1 MSFLSN
7 LKSINIEKL
16 VYLFIAAS
24 PGGLK
29 IFTLAIVGFFATGQ
43 IQGEV
48 ANDLSITAFLLML
61 TAIGAGTQILH
72 LIPKDSDSSE
82 KSAEIFKSL
91 LAKLIPY
98 ILSISTT
105 LYLLNKFLLKTLNTP
120 LEASLLLFTSSIY
133 WIFRHYYLAR
143 SDLNNLIAL
152 EAITWIGT
160 ALTTITLSAFG
171 KLTPSY
177 ILFYLSV
184 TYLISVTAPLASLIK
199 YRNNRETKIIA
210 DATSIGLSN
219 LASGGIINLAPSICF
234 HVSGPALAGAVG
246 LITNICSIALTI
258 IRAYLLKKIPEI
270 SNTISLKLKEE
281 FDLTFNK
288 TCTTTTKITLI
299 SFIAIQP
306 IAIGATY
313 ATQPELGL
321 SAIILYSSLIAAF
334 ICTPQL
340 CATES
345 VIINFFE
352 KSKTML
358 LINLAHAI
366 STIVITLA
374 LYAYLGKSPE
384 IFITFLATSIALYI
398 LRNYITR
405 NIVIREILAR
415 KTS

>member
-1 MSFLSN
+1 MSFPPN

-16 VYLFIAAS
+16 AYLFIAAS

-29 IFTLAIVGFFATGQ
+29 IFTLAIIGFFATGH

-72 LIPKDSDSSE
+72 LIPKDKDSSE
-82 KSAEIFKSL
+82 KSAEILKSL

-98 ILSISTT
+98 ILLISTI
-105 LYLLNKFLLKTLNTP
+105 LYLFNKFFITTLNKP

-143 SDLNNLIAL
+143 SALKNLIVL
-152 EAITWIGT
+152 EAITWAGT
-160 ALTTITLSAFG
+160 ALTAITLSVLD

-177 ILFYLSV
+177 ILFYLSA
-184 TYLISVTAPLASLIK
+184 TYFISIITPLVSLIK
-199 YRNNRETKIIA
+199 YHSNRETKIIA

-270 SNTISLKLKEE
+270 SNTISLNLKKE
-281 FDLTFNK
+281 FDVIFNK

-313 ATQPELGL
+313 ATQAELGL
-321 SAIILYSSLIAAF
+321 SAIIIYSALIAAF

-358 LINLAHAI
+358 LVNLAHATL
-366 STIVITLA
+366 TITITLA
-374 LYAYLGKSPE
+374 LYTYLGKSPE

-415 KTS
+415 KTL